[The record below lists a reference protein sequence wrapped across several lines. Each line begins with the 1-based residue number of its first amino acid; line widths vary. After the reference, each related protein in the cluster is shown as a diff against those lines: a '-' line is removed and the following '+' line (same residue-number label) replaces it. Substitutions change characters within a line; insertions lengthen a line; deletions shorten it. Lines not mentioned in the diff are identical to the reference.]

1 MSETAIQKAIRVAV
15 NASGRAIVWRNNT
28 GVDVARGVRYGL
40 GNGSADLVGMLVPSG
55 RFLALEVKTPVG
67 RLSNEQILWIDVV
80 RKRGGAAYCVRS
92 VAEALE
98 AVDHALRGMAP

>member
-28 GVDVARGVRYGL
+28 GVDVSRGVRYGL

-55 RFLALEVKTPVG
+55 RFLALEVKTPIG
-67 RLSNEQILWIDVV
+67 TMSKDQLLWHDVV
-80 RKRGGAAYCVRS
+80 HKRGGFAACVRS
-92 VAEALE
+92 AAEALD
-98 AVDHALRGMAP
+98 AVERAWKGGIQ

>member
-55 RFLALEVKTPVG
+55 RFLALEVKTPIG
-67 RLSNEQILWIDVV
+67 RLREDQRLWLDVV
-80 RKRGGAAYCVRS
+80 RKRGGVAACVRS
-92 VAEALE
+92 VADAM
-98 AVDHALRGMAP
+98 AVIGGDA